1 MLKSE
6 KCNNFE
12 DLKIISR
19 ENYSDQRG
27 EFFKIFNFDDLKE
40 FGWVDQVKQINFS
53 QTFKKGTVR
62 GMHMQFSTYAEY
74 KLVTCI
80 KGCIFDVAVDL
91 RKESKTF
98 LKFFSVQL
106 DQFNKLSLMIPP
118 GFAHGFQVLNDD
130 SQIIYTHSKEY
141 SKEFEGG
148 INALDPNINIQWP
161 LPVIGLSDRD
171 KNLPLLEELINTKT
185 I

>member
-1 MLKSE
+1 
-6 KCNNFE
+6 
-12 DLKIISR
+12 
-19 ENYSDQRG
+19 
-27 EFFKIFNFDDLKE
+27 
-40 FGWVDQVKQINFS
+40 
-53 QTFKKGTVR
+53 
-62 GMHMQFSTYAEY
+62 
-74 KLVTCI
+74 
-80 KGCIFDVAVDL
+80 
-91 RKESKTF
+91 
-98 LKFFSVQL
+98 
-106 DQFNKLSLMIPP
+106 MIPP

-161 LPVIGLSDRD
+161 LPVIGLSDRI

>member
-1 MLKSE
+1 MNNFRKLIEKFFLAFIRFFPAEFSKNITLKS
-6 KCNNFE
+6 
-12 DLKIISR
+12 LKLL
-19 ENYSDQRG
+19 Y
-27 EFFKIFNFDDLKE
+27 
-40 FGWVDQVKQINFS
+40 
-53 QTFKKGTVR
+53 
-62 GMHMQFSTYAEY
+62 H
-74 KLVTCI
+74 
-80 KGCIFDVAVDL
+80 L
-91 RKESKTF
+91 R
-98 LKFFSVQL
+98 LIKFFSVQL
-106 DQFNKLSLMIPP
+106 DQFNKLSLMVPP

-148 INALDPNINIQWP
+148 INALDPDINIQWP

>member
-1 MLKSE
+1 
-6 KCNNFE
+6 
-12 DLKIISR
+12 
-19 ENYSDQRG
+19 
-27 EFFKIFNFDDLKE
+27 
-40 FGWVDQVKQINFS
+40 
-53 QTFKKGTVR
+53 
-62 GMHMQFSTYAEY
+62 MHKRLY
-74 KLVTCI
+74 
-80 KGCIFDVAVDL
+80 FDVAVDL
-91 RKESKTF
+91 RKESKTY

>member
-1 MLKSE
+1 
-6 KCNNFE
+6 
-12 DLKIISR
+12 
-19 ENYSDQRG
+19 
-27 EFFKIFNFDDLKE
+27 
-40 FGWVDQVKQINFS
+40 
-53 QTFKKGTVR
+53 
-62 GMHMQFSTYAEY
+62 
-74 KLVTCI
+74 
-80 KGCIFDVAVDL
+80 
-91 RKESKTF
+91 
-98 LKFFSVQL
+98 
-106 DQFNKLSLMIPP
+106 MIPP

-148 INALDPNINIQWP
+148 INALDPDINIKWP